1 MVDSLNLLHIYNL
14 LIIGLHSAK
23 NNKIYNQINI
33 LAIYKIGF
41 ITNILIRIVLVGQLS
56 LEKGYSLLPIKH
68 DLLNMHL

>member
-14 LIIGLHSAK
+14 LIIGLHTAK
-23 NNKIYNQINI
+23 NNKIYIYNQINI

-56 LEKGYSLLPIKH
+56 LEKG
-68 DLLNMHL
+68 